1 MNSLRTLTL
10 LTVAV
15 LTVAG
20 AGLASAADFVE
31 PGVDPSVY
39 VDRYIN
45 EEAFTEWYDTFYP
58 DVPLYESLEITES
71 EYYDIVDDLMQSV
84 CGPGTILVDNEC
96 VSDAG
101 DGSASSSEYSG
112 QMYGI
117 ELGIAAAAAFIL
129 AAAVVMALWLP
140 RKLRERHRNRNT

>member
-1 MNSLRTLTL
+1 MRVLTL

-15 LTVAG
+15 LTVTG

-39 VDRYIN
+39 VDRYMN
-45 EEAFTEWYDTFYP
+45 EEAFAEWYDTFYP
-58 DVPLYESLEITES
+58 DVPLYESLGITES
-71 EYYDIVDDLMQSV
+71 EYHDIVDELMQSV
-84 CGPGTILVDNEC
+84 CGPGTTLVGNEC
-96 VSDAG
+96 ISGAG
-101 DGSASSSEYSG
+101 DGSIASEYSG
-112 QMYGI
+112 QQYGI

-140 RKLRERHRNRNT
+140 RRLRNRRRNRNA